1 MRGKYDDGRR
11 RGNEEWGVI
20 KITFP
25 QCYNLA
31 LDQRKEAENTVNKLT
46 TVTTVTPNQKIAALD
61 INNTN
66 NNKGSAKII
75 NWDVNRTYNT
85 RSVKSAKRIRNEPVE
100 SDCEL

>member
-31 LDQRKEAENTVNKLT
+31 LHWDQRKEAENTVVLLLKIEQAQNKYIF
-46 TVTTVTPNQKIAALD
+46 PD
-61 INNTN
+61 
-66 NNKGSAKII
+66 
-75 NWDVNRTYNT
+75 
-85 RSVKSAKRIRNEPVE
+85 
-100 SDCEL
+100 

>member
-31 LDQRKEAENTVNKLT
+31 LDQRKEAENTVVLLLKIEQAQNKYIF
-46 TVTTVTPNQKIAALD
+46 PD
-61 INNTN
+61 
-66 NNKGSAKII
+66 
-75 NWDVNRTYNT
+75 
-85 RSVKSAKRIRNEPVE
+85 
-100 SDCEL
+100 

>member
-31 LDQRKEAENTVNKLT
+31 LDLRKEAENTVVLLL
-46 TVTTVTPNQKIAALD
+46 KIEQAQ
-61 INNTN
+61 N
-66 NNKGSAKII
+66 
-75 NWDVNRTYNT
+75 
-85 RSVKSAKRIRNEPVE
+85 
-100 SDCEL
+100 

>member
-31 LDQRKEAENTVNKLT
+31 LDQRKEAENTVVLLLKIEQAQNKYIF
-46 TVTTVTPNQKIAALD
+46 PDWISFSAL
-61 INNTN
+61 
-66 NNKGSAKII
+66 SYEF
-75 NWDVNRTYNT
+75 VLRT
-85 RSVKSAKRIRNEPVE
+85 SI
-100 SDCEL
+100 CCFL